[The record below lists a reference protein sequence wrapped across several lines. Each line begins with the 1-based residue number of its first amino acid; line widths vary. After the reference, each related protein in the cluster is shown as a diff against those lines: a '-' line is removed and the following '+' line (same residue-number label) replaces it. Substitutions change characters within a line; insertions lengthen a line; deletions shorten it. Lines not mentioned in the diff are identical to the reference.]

1 MPVNEQSASIVELDE
16 LHTYLLS
23 KKTTL
28 GYGLLLIDL
37 QNGLSLLSTETAPQR
52 QG

>member
-1 MPVNEQSASIVELDE
+1 MEIDE
-16 LHTYLLS
+16 MHSYVQS

-37 QNGLSLLSTETAPQR
+37 TNGTSRMCVATDQQR
-52 QG
+52 LV